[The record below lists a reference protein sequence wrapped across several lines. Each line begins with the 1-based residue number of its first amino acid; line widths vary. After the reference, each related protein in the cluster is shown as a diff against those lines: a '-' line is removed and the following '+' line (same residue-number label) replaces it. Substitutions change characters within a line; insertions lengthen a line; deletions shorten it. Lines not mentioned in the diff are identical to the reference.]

1 MRPYHKVLLNVKRDK
16 NTTKMPDSVYQTSL

>member
-1 MRPYHKVLLNVKRDK
+1 MRPYRKVLSNVKRDK